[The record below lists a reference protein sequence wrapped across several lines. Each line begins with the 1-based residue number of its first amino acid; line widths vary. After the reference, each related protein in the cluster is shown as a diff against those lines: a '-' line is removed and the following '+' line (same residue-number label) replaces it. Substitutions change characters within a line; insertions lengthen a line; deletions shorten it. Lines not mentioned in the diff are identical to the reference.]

1 MHVFGIVLEDGEEGF
16 FEDEHPRY
24 LFLYEGLLSEVAEKM
39 SVTALKSFD
48 GFSKAEE
55 IATENADTNDTIAW
69 LSAYNNA
76 RDSCEPEWFD
86 ASEALVAV
94 MPIKESIQQSLDESP
109 DDDIEY
115 LVESLEV
122 LVEILASA
130 KERKSKF
137 FMALM

>member
-55 IATENADTNDTIAW
+55 IANENADTNDTTAW

-94 MPIKESIQQSLDESP
+94 MPVKESIQQSLDESP